1 MPPQPG
7 STPIISY
14 HTTTA
19 AAAPSA
25 GNLSAGELAI
35 NVTDKKIY
43 SKDGGGAVVQVA
55 AAPGANADITS
66 LSGLTTPLSIA
77 QGGTA
82 ATTAAGART
91 SLLAVGYTTTTGSA
105 VIPAS
110 TTGNRD
116 GSPAAGYFRFNT
128 TTVSFEGYNGT
139 VWGAVGG
146 GNSTTKGMWVNSQT
160 INEDITVTTGN
171 SATSTGPITIAAGKA
186 VTLEAGVRWMIL

>member
-1 MPPQPG
+1 MPQPG
-7 STPIISY
+7 STPIILY

-105 VIPAS
+105 AIPAG
-110 TTGNRD
+110 TTGQQD
-116 GSPAAGYFRFNT
+116 GSPTAGYFRFNT

>member
-105 VIPAS
+105 AIPAS